1 MTNRIIGVSVI
12 NHRLDPHETE
22 LRVHVD
28 VENLTPAT
36 EVRGRLVGPR
46 SAVSSTVEIAYPLRE
61 VERSSNQ
68 VVLRVV
74 IPEANWWQPETP
86 FLYEGPVEL
95 WQDGQRCDRREVS
108 HGIRA
113 KQQASA

>member
-1 MTNRIIGVSVI
+1 MTNRIIDVSVI

-22 LRVHVD
+22 LRIHVE
-28 VENLTPAT
+28 VENLTPTT
-36 EVRGRLVGPR
+36 EISGRLVGPR
-46 SAVSSTVEIAYPLRE
+46 CAVSSTVEIAYPMRE
-61 VERSSNQ
+61 VERTPSH

-74 IPEANWWQPETP
+74 IPEANWWEPETP

-95 WQDGQRCDRREVS
+95 WQDGKFCERREIS

-113 KQQASA
+113 K